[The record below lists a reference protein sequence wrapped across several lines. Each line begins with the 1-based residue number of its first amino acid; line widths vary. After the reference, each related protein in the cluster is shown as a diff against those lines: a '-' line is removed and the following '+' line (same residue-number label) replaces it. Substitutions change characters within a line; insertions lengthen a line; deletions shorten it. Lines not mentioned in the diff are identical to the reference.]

1 MASLT
6 DGLNRL
12 RENAVNLARADAKD
26 VLTRFGQMGSR
37 RLAVAS

>member
-1 MASLT
+1 MRSLT

-12 RENAVNLARADAKD
+12 RANAVAMVRTEGRE
-26 VLTRFGQMGSR
+26 VLTRFGQMGGR